1 MMSERVYSRGVI
13 PVEKVHLT
21 VSAPGAVLRSQ
32 EALKLLAC
40 LCMLIDH
47 IGAVL
52 VPLRILRVI
61 GRLAFPIYC
70 FLLTEGAI
78 HTRSPFRYGLRLA
91 VGMLLSEIPFD
102 LLFYGKL
109 TFEHQSVMVTLLLG
123 FLGTQFYKSLP
134 VRWLRPVVWLPLAA
148 AADLLHT
155 DYGGYGVILIA
166 VFTMLPGR
174 NWLVIRV
181 LLMTALFFLMNSA
194 NVHVFG
200 LSVPIQIF
208 AILALIPMELYNGK
222 KAGSGKTIQ
231 WIFYLFYPA
240 HMLVLLLL
248 K

>member
-1 MMSERVYSRGVI
+1 M
-13 PVEKVHLT
+13 EKLHNSVA
-21 VSAPGAVLRSQ
+21 APGTALRSQ

-47 IGAVL
+47 VGAVL
-52 VPLRILRVI
+52 VPLHILRMI

-70 FLLTEGAI
+70 FLLTEGAV
-78 HTRSPFRYGLRLA
+78 HTRSPVRYGLRLT

-102 LLFYGKL
+102 ILFYEKL
-109 TFEHQSVMVTLLLG
+109 TFAHQSVMVTLLLG
-123 FLGTQFYKSLP
+123 FLGTQFYKLLP
-134 VRWLRPVVWLPLAA
+134 VRWLRPLVWIPLAA

-155 DYGGYGVILIA
+155 DYGGHGVILIA
-166 VFTMLPGR
+166 IFAMLPGR
-174 NWLVIRV
+174 KWLVIRA

-200 LSVPIQIF
+200 ISVPIQVLAVF
-208 AILALIPMELYNGK
+208 ALVPIELYNGEK
-222 KAGSGKTIQ
+222 VGTGKAMQ

-240 HMLVLLLL
+240 HMLILQLL

>member
-78 HTRSPFRYGLRLA
+78 HTRSPVRYGLRLT

-102 LLFYGKL
+102 MLFYEKL
-109 TFEHQSVMVTLLLG
+109 TFAHQSVMVTLLLG
-123 FLGTQFYKSLP
+123 FLGTQFYKLLP
-134 VRWLRPVVWLPLAA
+134 VRWLRPLVWIPLAA
-148 AADLLHT
+148 AADLLRT

-166 VFTMLPGR
+166 IFAVLPGR
-174 NWLVIRV
+174 KWLVIRA

-200 LSVPIQIF
+200 ISVPIQVLAVF
-208 AILALIPMELYNGK
+208 ALVPIELYNGEK
-222 KAGSGKTIQ
+222 VGTGKAMQ

-240 HMLVLLLL
+240 HMLILQLL